1 MTFDELRQLCHAEWS
16 LFDKLTPYGFRYNR
30 PGSSSDDIALLFED
44 FKEELPEAVRIV
56 THLLEARIKR

>member
-1 MTFDELRQLCHAEWS
+1 MTFDELKRLCNAEWN
-16 LFDKLTPYGFRYNR
+16 LFDKLTPYGFRYNK